1 MIYVVLHRFHAC
13 ETNTLLTKR
22 CDLCYI
28 KTKKDGGDMK
38 KREMEKIT
46 NHFDKYFE
54 QSDCVVLH
62 PIVDNGFHVDVLL
75 YKPNE
80 KYPFWKLVT
89 MGASDYKMPPV
100 SNTISQRN
108 EYIMFVHADEKLDNQ
123 EIANW
128 YFNKLV
134 MIASFAHDNKCNIT
148 YGHSF
153 EWQNDDPDDE
163 MIAAFIEFPQIV
175 ETVDM
180 LRCKTS
186 LLKTVA
192 CFQVV
197 LLNKDDLAKLMEIGP
212 QAFSEY
218 LYPEDNGKQH
228 FLSERHRSDNF

>member
-1 MIYVVLHRFHAC
+1 M
-13 ETNTLLTKR
+13 
-22 CDLCYI
+22 YI
-28 KTKKDGGDMK
+28 KTK
-38 KREMEKIT
+38 EMDKIVK
-46 NHFDKYFE
+46 HFDKYFE
-54 QSDCVVLH
+54 QTDSMVLH
-62 PIVDNGFHVDVLL
+62 PIIDNGFHVDVLL

-100 SNTISQRN
+100 SNTISQYN
-108 EYIMFVHADEKLDNQ
+108 EYIMFVHADVRLDDQ
-123 EIANW
+123 EIVSW

-134 MIASFAHDNKCNIT
+134 MIASFARFNKCHIT

-153 EWQNDDPDDE
+153 EWQNDDTEDE

-175 ETVDM
+175 ETVEM

-186 LLKTVA
+186 LFKTVA
-192 CFQVV
+192 CLQVV

-218 LYPEDNGKQH
+218 LYPEDDGKPH
-228 FLSERHRSDNF
+228 FLSEKHRSDIF

>member
-1 MIYVVLHRFHAC
+1 M
-13 ETNTLLTKR
+13 
-22 CDLCYI
+22 D
-28 KTKKDGGDMK
+28 
-38 KREMEKIT
+38 KIVK
-46 NHFDKYFE
+46 HFDKYFE
-54 QSDCVVLH
+54 QTDSMVLH
-62 PIVDNGFHVDVLL
+62 PIIDNGFHVDVLL

-100 SNTISQRN
+100 SNTISQYN
-108 EYIMFVHADEKLDNQ
+108 EYIMFVHADVRLDDQ
-123 EIANW
+123 EIVSW

-134 MIASFAHDNKCNIT
+134 MIASFARFNKCHIT

-153 EWQNDDPDDE
+153 EWQNDDTEDE

-175 ETVDM
+175 ETVEM

-186 LLKTVA
+186 LFKTVA
-192 CFQVV
+192 CLQVV

-218 LYPEDNGKQH
+218 LYPEDDGKPH
-228 FLSERHRSDNF
+228 FLSEKHRSDIF